1 MDKPRYED
9 FSDANDA
16 ESIAT
21 NDAVGGETILPE
33 PGDGDGGGPTGGAP
47 REGEP
52 TYAATDESGEAID
65 EDEL

>member
-1 MDKPRYED
+1 MEKSRYEE
-9 FSDANDA
+9 FAEANDEA
-16 ESIAT
+16 SIAT

-52 TYAATDESGEAID
+52 IYADTDGSGEAID